1 MSESPDPQLQLKKR
15 ARRRLVGA
23 VAFAGLAAVV
33 LPMVMDEEPKR
44 PIQDVQIRIPGQDQV
59 PFRPKELA
67 ERATPSLPAAASE
80 AGGEKHSALASSSG
94 EAPAALAEKA
104 AVIAAVRPGEK
115 TDEKASEKK
124 SAKSA
129 EKPPEKADKKGIK
142 SAEKMQEKP
151 AEKKVSKPAEKAPEK
166 AVEKPVAKVTDKVP
180 EKPPVKK
187 ADKPAEKP
195 AEKPPETGADEAGKP
210 PADDL
215 QRSATVPAGKP
226 SEAAP
231 ARSGAGG
238 PAVILIGAF
247 ANPENAKQLQGKIN
261 GAGVSTYTEILDTP
275 DGKKT
280 RVRAGPFPNRETA
293 EKALEKLK
301 KIGVSG
307 VVAGRQ

>member
-33 LPMVMDEEPKR
+33 LPMVMDEEPRR

-59 PFRPKELA
+59 PFQPEELA
-67 ERATPSLPAAASE
+67 DRAAPSRPAAARD
-80 AGGEKHSALASSSG
+80 AGGEKHN
-94 EAPAALAEKA
+94 APASTAVEAAAALTDKP
-104 AVIAAVRPGEK
+104 AVIAAAEPSGK
-115 TDEKASEKK
+115 TDEKAREKK
-124 SAKSA
+124 PAKSA
-129 EKPPEKADKKGIK
+129 EKPPDKADKKGVK
-142 SAEKMQEKP
+142 SAEQMPEKL
-151 AEKKVSKPAEKAPEK
+151 AEKKVSKPAEKVPEK
-166 AVEKPVAKVTDKVP
+166 AVEKQVAKATDKVP

-187 ADKPAEKP
+187 VDKP
-195 AEKPPETGADEAGKP
+195 AEKPPETGAEETGKP
-210 PADDL
+210 PADDD
-215 QRSATVPAGKP
+215 QHSATSGKP
-226 SEAAP
+226 PEAAP

-238 PAVILIGAF
+238 QAVILIGAF
-247 ANPENAKQLQGKIN
+247 ANPENAKQLQGKIS

-280 RVRAGPFPNRETA
+280 RVRAGPFPNREAA
-293 EKALEKLK
+293 EKALDKLK

>member
-104 AVIAAVRPGEK
+104 AVIAAVRSGEK

-124 SAKSA
+124 PAKSA
-129 EKPPEKADKKGIK
+129 DKPPEKADKKGIK

-195 AEKPPETGADEAGKP
+195 PETGADEVGKP

>member
-44 PIQDVQIRIPGQDQV
+44 PIQEVQIRIPGQDQV
-59 PFRPKELA
+59 PFRPKDLVD
-67 ERATPSLPAAASE
+67 RAAPSPPVAAS
-80 AGGEKHSALASSSG
+80 AADGEKPSATASSSG
-94 EAPAALAEKA
+94 EAADALTGKP
-104 AVIAAVRPGEK
+104 AVIAAAQSGEK
-115 TDEKASEKK
+115 ADDKAREKK
-124 SAKSA
+124 PARSA
-129 EKPPEKADKKGIK
+129 EKPPEKAEKKSVK
-142 SAEKMQEKP
+142 SAEKTP
-151 AEKKVSKPAEKAPEK
+151 AEKKASKPADKAPEK
-166 AVEKPVAKVTDKVP
+166 AVEKQVAKATDKVP

-187 ADKPAEKP
+187 VDKP
-195 AEKPPETGADEAGKP
+195 AEKPPETGAEETGKP
-210 PADDL
+210 PADDA
-215 QRSATVPAGKP
+215 QRPSTAGKP
-226 SEAAP
+226 SEATP

-238 PAVILIGAF
+238 QAVILIGAF

-280 RVRAGPFPNRETA
+280 RVRAGPFPNREAA
-293 EKALEKLK
+293 EKALDKLK

>member
-44 PIQDVQIRIPGQDQV
+44 PIQEVQIRIPGQDQV
-59 PFRPKELA
+59 PFRPKDLVD
-67 ERATPSLPAAASE
+67 RAAPSPPVAASA
-80 AGGEKHSALASSSG
+80 AGGEKPSATASSSG
-94 EAPAALAEKA
+94 EAADALTGKP
-104 AVIAAVRPGEK
+104 AVIAAAQSGEK
-115 TDEKASEKK
+115 AGEKADEKASEKK
-124 SAKSA
+124 PARSA
-129 EKPPEKADKKGIK
+129 EKPPEKAEKKSVK
-142 SAEKMQEKP
+142 SAEKTPEKP
-151 AEKKVSKPAEKAPEK
+151 AEKKASKPADKAPEK
-166 AVEKPVAKVTDKVP
+166 AVEKQVAKATDKVP

-187 ADKPAEKP
+187 VDKP
-195 AEKPPETGADEAGKP
+195 AEKPPETGAEETGKP
-210 PADDL
+210 PADDA
-215 QRSATVPAGKP
+215 QHPSTAGRP

-238 PAVILIGAF
+238 QAVILIGAF

-280 RVRAGPFPNRETA
+280 RVRAGPFPNREAA
-293 EKALEKLK
+293 EKALDKLK

>member
-59 PFRPKELA
+59 PFQPKELTD
-67 ERATPSLPAAASE
+67 RAAPSLPAAASE
-80 AGGEKHSALASSSG
+80 AGGEKHSALVSSSG
-94 EAPAALAEKA
+94 EAAAAPTEKP
-104 AVIAAVRPGEK
+104 AVIAAAQPGEK
-115 TDEKASEKK
+115 TDAKASERKP
-124 SAKSA
+124 AKSA
-129 EKPPEKADKKGIK
+129 EKPAEKADKKGVK
-142 SAEKMQEKP
+142 SAEKMPEKP

-166 AVEKPVAKVTDKVP
+166 AVEKQVAKATDKVP

-187 ADKPAEKP
+187 VDKP
-195 AEKPPETGADEAGKP
+195 AEKPPETGAEETGKP
-210 PADDL
+210 PADDA
-215 QRSATVPAGKP
+215 QRSATAGKP

-231 ARSGAGG
+231 ARSGAGEQ
-238 PAVILIGAF
+238 AVILIGAF

-280 RVRAGPFPNRETA
+280 RVRAGPFPNREAA
-293 EKALEKLK
+293 EKALDKLK

>member
-44 PIQDVQIRIPGQDQV
+44 PIQDVPIRIPGQDQV

-80 AGGEKHSALASSSG
+80 AGGEKDSALASSSG
-94 EAPAALAEKA
+94 EAPAALTEKA

-124 SAKSA
+124 PAKSA
-129 EKPPEKADKKGIK
+129 DKPSEKADKKGTK
-142 SAEKMQEKP
+142 STEKMPEKP
-151 AEKKVSKPAEKAPEK
+151 AEKKVSKPAEKSAEK

-195 AEKPPETGADEAGKP
+195 PETGADEAGKP
-210 PADDL
+210 PDDL

-280 RVRAGPFPNRETA
+280 RVRAGPFPNREAA

>member
-1 MSESPDPQLQLKKR
+1 MTESPDPQLQLKKR

-59 PFRPKELA
+59 PFRPKEL
-67 ERATPSLPAAASE
+67 
-80 AGGEKHSALASSSG
+80 
-94 EAPAALAEKA
+94 
-104 AVIAAVRPGEK
+104 
-115 TDEKASEKK
+115 
-124 SAKSA
+124 
-129 EKPPEKADKKGIK
+129 GIK

-195 AEKPPETGADEAGKP
+195 PETGADEVGKP

>member
-59 PFRPKELA
+59 PFQPKGLA
-67 ERATPSLPAAASE
+67 EGAAPSLSAAASE
-80 AGGEKHSALASSSG
+80 VGGEKHSARASSAG
-94 EAPAALAEKA
+94 EATAVTEKA
-104 AVIAAVRPGEK
+104 AVIAAAEPSGK
-115 TDEKASEKK
+115 TDEKANEKK
-124 SAKSA
+124 PAKSA
-129 EKPPEKADKKGIK
+129 DKPPEKADKKGVK
-142 SAEKMQEKP
+142 SAEKMSEKP

-166 AVEKPVAKVTDKVP
+166 AVEKQAARVTDKVP

-187 ADKPAEKP
+187 VDKP
-195 AEKPPETGADEAGKP
+195 AEKPPETGAEEAGKP
-210 PADDL
+210 PADDV
-215 QRSATVPAGKP
+215 QRSGTVPAGKP

-280 RVRAGPFPNRETA
+280 RVRAGPFPNREAA
-293 EKALEKLK
+293 EKALDKLK

>member
-59 PFRPKELA
+59 PFRPKDLVD
-67 ERATPSLPAAASE
+67 RAAPSPPAAATAA
-80 AGGEKHSALASSSG
+80 AGDKPSALASSSG
-94 EAPAALAEKA
+94 EAAAALTEKPA
-104 AVIAAVRPGEK
+104 GIAAAQPGDK
-115 TDEKASEKK
+115 TGEKASESKP
-124 SAKSA
+124 ARLA
-129 EKPPEKADKKGIK
+129 EKPPDKADKKGTK
-142 SAEKMQEKP
+142 ATEKMPEKP

-166 AVEKPVAKVTDKVP
+166 AVEKPVAKVANKVP

-187 ADKPAEKP
+187 ADKP

-210 PADDL
+210 PADDV
-215 QRSATVPAGKP
+215 QRSTTAPAGKP

-280 RVRAGPFPNRETA
+280 RVRAGPFPNREAA
-293 EKALEKLK
+293 EKALDKLK

>member
-104 AVIAAVRPGEK
+104 AVIAAVRSGEK

-124 SAKSA
+124 PAKSA
-129 EKPPEKADKKGIK
+129 DKPPEKADKKSTK
-142 SAEKMQEKP
+142 STEKMPEKP

-210 PADDL
+210 AADDL

>member
-94 EAPAALAEKA
+94 EAPAALTEKA

-124 SAKSA
+124 PAKSA
-129 EKPPEKADKKGIK
+129 DKPPEKADKKGIK

-210 PADDL
+210 AADDL

>member
-59 PFRPKELA
+59 PFQPKGLA
-67 ERATPSLPAAASE
+67 EGAAPSLSAAASE
-80 AGGEKHSALASSSG
+80 VGGEKHSARASSAG
-94 EAPAALAEKA
+94 EATAVTEKA
-104 AVIAAVRPGEK
+104 AVIAAAEPSGK
-115 TDEKASEKK
+115 TDEKANEKK
-124 SAKSA
+124 PAKSA
-129 EKPPEKADKKGIK
+129 NKPPEKADKKGVK
-142 SAEKMQEKP
+142 SAEKMPEKP

-187 ADKPAEKP
+187 ADKP

-280 RVRAGPFPNRETA
+280 RVRAGPFPNREAA
-293 EKALEKLK
+293 EKALDKLK